1 MKKIL
6 LLLLLVS
13 CSSQNLVDSSDNEVL
28 NFNKELTFEEFK
40 RLLVKY
46 NEVNKYPD
54 ISK

>member
-13 CSSQNLVDSSDNEVL
+13 CSSQNLDDSFNNEVL
-28 NFNKELTFEEFK
+28 DFDKELTFEEFK

-46 NEVNKYPD
+46 NKVNKYPD